1 MSEYTGFGNGG
12 YDYDGSGYQTAFTGH
27 MYAPKIHRRY
37 KNPDYTMV
45 HEATVSS
52 RKKQPKST
60 LKKRLNTDKKAS
72 LATAATL
79 ATIGVWSA
87 WTNRAINLDEKEF
100 DEMDKRLYEKDFSAK
115 MKSVKDTPAYK
126 NPRNYTLSEPF
137 TEDST
142 FEEDLDAVMEE
153 HERSK
158 TRTTTNFTGGKSR
171 MNTVDAMS
179 LGLLLSDFAGD
190 VYDTE
195 KMIKEAKERKR
206 FLDSR
211 PDYYEKDK
219 VGDYDMFYDEKK
231 QQFYIVKKGI
241 RYYDRSTNP

>member
-1 MSEYTGFGNGG
+1 MSEYTGFGNVG

-37 KNPDYTMV
+37 KNPDYN
-45 HEATVSS
+45 EPTVSS
-52 RKKQPKST
+52 KKMQPKST
-60 LKKRLNTDKKAS
+60 VKKRLNTDKKGS
-72 LATAATL
+72 LATGVTL

-87 WTNRAINLDEKEF
+87 YTNRAINLDEKEF

-115 MKSVKDTPAYK
+115 MNSVKDTPAYK

-137 TEDST
+137 TEEST

-153 HERSK
+153 HERTK
-158 TRTTTNFTGGKSR
+158 TRTRTTTNFTGGKSR
-171 MNTVDAMS
+171 INAVDTMS
-179 LGLLLSDFAGD
+179 LGLLISDFAGD

-206 FLDSR
+206 FLDSQ
-211 PDYYEKDK
+211 PDYYETDK
-219 VGDYDMFYDEKK
+219 VGDYDMFYDENK

>member
-37 KNPDYTMV
+37 KNPDYN
-45 HEATVSS
+45 EPTVSS
-52 RKKQPKST
+52 KKMQPKST
-60 LKKRLNTDKKAS
+60 VKKRLNTDKKGS
-72 LATAATL
+72 LATGVTL

-87 WTNRAINLDEKEF
+87 YTNRAINLDEKEF

-115 MKSVKDTPAYK
+115 MNSVKDTPAYK

-137 TEDST
+137 TEEST

-153 HERSK
+153 HERTK

-171 MNTVDAMS
+171 MNAVDAMS

-206 FLDSR
+206 FLDSQN
-211 PDYYEKDK
+211 DYYETDR
-219 VGDYDMFYDEKK
+219 VGDYDMFYDENK

-241 RYYDRSTNP
+241 RYYDRSNP